1 MAFQPNNYSGRTF
14 IADTQTFD
22 QGLRRHMIS
31 VYNYMLL
38 GLVLTG
44 ATGFFVHSDATAQ
57 EFVRQNYFAVTVAP
71 LAFIL
76 VLSFG
81 IRRMSAMAAQL
92 TFYAYSA
99 VMGVS
104 LSTLL
109 LSYPEESIGR
119 VFFITAGMFGATSL
133 YGYTTRKSLTGMGS
147 FMMMGL
153 LGLIIASVVNLFM
166 HSGPLQL
173 ALSFVAVIVFTGLT
187 AFDTQ
192 RIRDNYSEGY
202 GVESNGKLAIMGAL
216 TLYLDFINLF
226 VAMMRLVGNR
236 R

>member
-1 MAFQPNNYSGRTF
+1 MAYQPNNYSGRTF

-22 QGLRRHMIS
+22 QGLRRHMIG

-44 ATGFFVHSDATAQ
+44 AAAV
-57 EFVRQNYFAVTVAP
+57 FVRSDLDAQAFVRSNFMLVAMAP

-99 VMGVS
+99 VVGLS

-109 LSYPEESIGR
+109 MQYPDENVGR
-119 VFFITAGMFGATSL
+119 VFFITASMFGATSL

-153 LGLIIASVVNLFM
+153 LGLIIASVVNMFM
-166 HSGPLQL
+166 HSSALQM
-173 ALSFVAVIVFTGLT
+173 ALSYIGVIIFTGLT

-192 RIRDNYSEGY
+192 RIRDSYSEGY
-202 GVESNGKLAIMGAL
+202 GVESNSKLAIMGAL

-226 VAMMRLVGNR
+226 VMMLRLMGNR

>member
-22 QGLRRHMIS
+22 QGLRRHMIG

-44 ATGFFVHSDATAQ
+44 ASAFFVHNDIDAQA
-57 EFVRQNYFAVTVAP
+57 FVRANFFVVAMAP

-99 VMGVS
+99 VMGLS

-109 LSYPEESIGR
+109 MQYQAESIGR

-153 LGLIIASVVNLFM
+153 LGLIIASVVNMFM
-166 HSGPLQL
+166 HSSLLQM
-173 ALSFVAVIVFTGLT
+173 ALSYVAVVVFTGLT

-192 RIRDNYSEGY
+192 RIRDSYSEGY

-226 VAMMRLVGNR
+226 VSMMRLMGNR